1 MQADA
6 GGCRSSE
13 ARTAGA
19 ATADDLQALG
29 EAREFGADLPQIA
42 VEAHHRRWLDNNREA
57 LIDANAFL
65 ARYGLWSDGKRQF

>member
-6 GGCRSSE
+6 GGWSSGP
-13 ARTAGA
+13 RTAGA
-19 ATADDLQALG
+19 ATADDLQSLG
-29 EAREFGADLPQIA
+29 EARELGADLPQVE

-57 LIDANAFL
+57 LIDANVFL